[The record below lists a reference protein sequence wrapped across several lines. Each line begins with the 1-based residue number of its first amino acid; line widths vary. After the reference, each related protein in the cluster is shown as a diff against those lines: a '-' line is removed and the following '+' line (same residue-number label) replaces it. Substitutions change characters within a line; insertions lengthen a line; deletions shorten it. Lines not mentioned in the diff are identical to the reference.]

1 MVKDTY
7 LLTYLWAYKISPK
20 RRINQA
26 LKFDADSQTRARSA
40 KTILR
45 VFSDSRQS
53 SVRLS
58 SSNDNFHNN
67 FPLNNSNTY
76 SFLLINRKGYRNTHA
91 KLVVKACS
99 VLQCPAFVW
108 TAFVFPSKVK
118 KPVTKQDKIIAQS
131 LFTSEFISPEN
142 VKLVW
147 SYHTVILKLLH
158 CNSFFLS
165 LLFCNSIFLYFYLS
179 NHEICKHL
187 RW

>member
-7 LLTYLWAYKISPK
+7 LLTYLWAYKINPK
-20 RRINQA
+20 TPDKSGFEIGRESA
-26 LKFDADSQTRARSA
+26 SLTRARSA

-76 SFLLINRKGYRNTHA
+76 SFLLINRKCYRNTHA

-99 VLQCPAFVW
+99 VLQCPAFV
-108 TAFVFPSKVK
+108 FPSKVK
-118 KPVTKQDKIIAQS
+118 KPVTKQDKIIA
-131 LFTSEFISPEN
+131 LGLLTSKFISPEN
-142 VKLVW
+142 VMLVW

-179 NHEICKHL
+179 NHEIYKPL